1 MFIKYNMF
9 VSNKI
14 LCFFVKKN
22 LCFRNI
28 VLCFSYRSYIIQC
41 FLITYVVNG
50 VDYIYL
56 LCMSYLGRKLN
67 NLGPIGNGCSFKIL
81 L

>member
-1 MFIKYNMF
+1 MF
-9 VSNKI
+9 
-14 LCFFVKKN
+14 LCQKN
-22 LCFRNI
+22 LSFRNI

-56 LCMSYLGRKLN
+56 LCMPYLGRKFN
-67 NLGPIGNGCSFKIL
+67 NLDPIGN
-81 L
+81 